1 MPRFALIFSLVFQFT
16 SFFFYAQE
24 SNMRPAYT
32 TYWQQKV
39 EYTMDIDMNVNTYQY
54 VGKQHL
60 VYTNNSPDVLHK
72 VYYHLYFNAFQPESE
87 MNARLQSIV
96 DPDDRM
102 VEVSGDRKNKV
113 YQSKISKLKPEEMG
127 FIKINSFAHN
137 GKSVHYVIE
146 GTVMEVTLDVPIPSG
161 GTAVFDMDFIGQVPN
176 MIRRA
181 GRNSKEGVALS
192 MAQWYPKMAA
202 YDVEGWHT
210 DPYIS
215 REFYGVWGDY
225 DVTIHID
232 KDFVLG
238 GTGYLENAQEV
249 GYGYE
254 NKLLPLQLP
263 KGNQLTWHFKA
274 PNVHDFTWAADKE
287 FIHDHFQVQNG
298 PMLHFLY
305 KKDIATQKIWKDI
318 QPYAAQIITFYEA
331 YIGKYP
337 YQQYSII
344 QGGDGG
350 MEYGMCTLVH
360 GGNNLNGMIGLLAHE
375 MAHAWFQFTLATN
388 ESKHPWMDEGFAS
401 YVETL
406 ALQYLLKK
414 KDFFPFEETYAGYF
428 YMATSGNEEPLT
440 THADR
445 YATNSSYSLNAYYK
459 GSVFLAQ
466 LSYVI
471 GDEAL
476 KNTIQEYYEQW
487 GGKNPG
493 PQDFIRIA
501 EKVSGIHLDW
511 YLNEFVETTHVV
523 DYGIK
528 SVQNQEIVLERLGTM
543 PMPIDLEVFY
553 EDGSKEQFYI
563 PLNLMRGEK
572 KTSATILKDWGW
584 GYPTYKIVTDQKI
597 IKVQIDPSHYM
608 ADLNT
613 DNNGWG
619 K

>member
-16 SFFFYAQE
+16 FFFFYAQE
-24 SNMRPAYT
+24 SHLQPAYT

-39 EYTMDIDMNVNTYQY
+39 DYTMDIDMDVNTYQY
-54 VGKQHL
+54 IGKQKL

-87 MNARLQSIV
+87 MNARLQAIV
-96 DPDDRM
+96 DPDERM

-127 FIKINSFAHN
+127 FIKINSFTYN

-146 GTVMEVTLDVPIPSG
+146 GTVMEVTLDTPIPSG

-215 REFYGVWGDY
+215 REFYGVWGDF

-232 KDFVLG
+232 KSYILG
-238 GTGYLENAQEV
+238 GTGYLINAQEV

-254 NKLLPLQLP
+254 NKSLPMQLP
-263 KGNQLTWHFKA
+263 KGDKLTWHFKA
-274 PNVHDFTWAADKE
+274 PHVHDFTWAADKE
-287 FIHDHFQVQNG
+287 YVHDSFQVQNG
-298 PMLHFLY
+298 PIIHFLY
-305 KKDIATQKIWKDI
+305 KKNNNTQKYWKDI
-318 QPYAAQIITFYEA
+318 QPYAAQIMAFYET

-350 MEYGMCTLVH
+350 MEYGMCTLIH

-375 MAHAWFQFTLATN
+375 MAHAWFQFALATN

-401 YVETL
+401 YIETL
-406 ALQYLLKK
+406 ALQEIQKK
-414 KDFFPFEETYAGYF
+414 RDFFPFEETYAGYF

-440 THADR
+440 THADH
-445 YATNSSYSLNAYYK
+445 YYTNTSYSINAYYK

-466 LSYVI
+466 LSYII
-471 GDEAL
+471 GNEAL
-476 KNTIQEYYEQW
+476 KKTIQEYYVQW

-493 PQDFIRIA
+493 PNDFIRIA

-511 YLNEFVETTHVV
+511 YLNEFVETTHVI
-523 DYGIK
+523 DYAVK
-528 SVQNQEIVLERLGTM
+528 SIQNQEIVLERLGTM

-584 GYPTYKIVTDQKI
+584 GFPTYKIETTK
-597 IKVQIDPSHYM
+597 KVKMVHIDPSLYM
-608 ADLNT
+608 ADI
-613 DNNGWG
+613 DKENNLWG